1 MSQPARPRVSGK
13 RLPDRHDYP
22 PIVVR
27 LPDADVRWWLG
38 IAKARG
44 LPVSTPREEQ
54 AALRKM
60 VRELIERGKAEIEAG
75 EQQRLKLSN
84 KPTNWW

>member
-1 MSQPARPRVSGK
+1 MSQPARPKTSEK

-27 LPDADVRWWLG
+27 LPDADIPFWLG

-44 LPVSTPREEQ
+44 LPVGTPREEQ
-54 AALRKM
+54 AALRKLA
-60 VRELIERGKAEIEAG
+60 REALERWRAELEAG
-75 EQQRLKLSN
+75 GQWRAELMADRQQ
-84 KPTNWW
+84 